1 MDMLFILQVVWY
13 FIIGVLFIGYSLLD
27 GFDLG
32 IAALSPFLAK
42 DDNDRKTLFGI
53 IWPFWDGNEV
63 WLVTG
68 GAALF
73 AAFPY
78 AYATVFS
85 GFYLALMLVL
95 FALIFRAVSIEFWH
109 YDEQR
114 RNLWNAAFV
123 VGSVIPSLL
132 YGVALGNVVIGI
144 PLNSATNFT
153 GNFFTL
159 LRPYPLIIGILGL
172 AAVLTQGCTYAALK
186 SEGALRDR
194 ARVMTKRLWYIFMV
208 VFAIAVIATKIFLP
222 TALERL
228 AFWISILLVTLSL
241 ALSWINFTVIKNDY
255 FSFILSSLTFIGLWA
270 IAGAVHFPN
279 LVSASNDPA
288 LSLTLSNASSSG
300 PTLKVMLGIAAIG
313 MPVVIFYTAFVYR
326 SLRRKVGYN

>member
-1 MDMLFILQVVWY
+1 MDALSILQVIWY
-13 FIIGVLFIGYSLLD
+13 FIIGGLFLGYSLLD

-32 IAALSPFLAK
+32 IGVLSPFLAK
-42 DDNDRKTLFGI
+42 DDGERKNLFGI

-73 AAFPY
+73 AAFPF

-109 YDEQR
+109 YDEKR
-114 RNLWNAAFV
+114 RRWWNGAFV
-123 VGSVIPSLL
+123 VGSLVPSLL
-132 YGVALGNVVIGI
+132 YGVALGNVVVGI
-144 PLNSATNFT
+144 PLNAATDFT

-159 LRPYPLIIGILGL
+159 LRPYPLVIGLLGL
-172 AAVLTQGCTYAALK
+172 AAILMQGSTYAALK
-186 SEGALRDR
+186 SEGAPRDR
-194 ARVMTKRLWYIFMV
+194 ARGTAKKLGYLFMV
-208 VFAIAVIATKIFLP
+208 MLVIAVIATATFLP
-222 TALERL
+222 TVLVRI
-228 AFWISILLVTLSL
+228 AFWISVGIVALALV
-241 ALSWINFTVIKNDY
+241 LSWINFTTRKNDR
-255 FSFILSSLTFIGLWA
+255 FSFLLSSLAFVGLWA
-270 IAGAVHFPN
+270 AGGAVHFPN
-279 LVSASNDPA
+279 LVSASNDAA
-288 LSLTLSNASSSG
+288 LSLTLNNASSTG

-326 SLRRKVGYN
+326 ALRKKVGYN

>member
-1 MDMLFILQVVWY
+1 MDTLYTLQVIWY
-13 FIIGVLFIGYSLLD
+13 FIIGILFIGYSLLD

-42 DDNDRKTLFGI
+42 DDTDRKTLFGI

-109 YDEQR
+109 YDEKR
-114 RNLWNAAFV
+114 RSLWNTAFV
-123 VGSVIPSLL
+123 VGSVIPALL
-132 YGVALGNVVIGI
+132 FGVALGNVIVGI
-144 PLNSATNFT
+144 PLNGATDFT

-159 LRPYPLIIGILGL
+159 LRPYPLIIGLLGL
-172 AAVLTQGCTYAALK
+172 AAVLMQGSTYAALK
-186 SEGALRDR
+186 SDGALRDR
-194 ARVMTKRLWYIFMV
+194 ARIAAKMVWYIYVIIFT
-208 VFAIAVIATKIFLP
+208 IAVIATIAFIP
-222 TALERL
+222 AATERFV
-228 AFWISILLVTLSL
+228 FWILVLLVTLSL
-241 ALSWINFTVIKNDY
+241 AFNWINITKIKKDL
-255 FSFILSSLTFIGLWA
+255 FSFILSSLSFIGLWG
-270 IAGAVHFPN
+270 IAGAIHFPN
-279 LVSASNDPA
+279 LVQANNDPA
-288 LSLTLSNASSSG
+288 LSLTLSNASSSEL
-300 PTLKVMLGIAAIG
+300 TLKVMLGIAAIG
-313 MPVVIFYTAFVYR
+313 MPVVVLYTAFVYR
-326 SLRRKVGYN
+326 VLRRKVSYN

>member
-1 MDMLFILQVVWY
+1 MDTLFILQVVWY

-42 DDNDRKTLFGI
+42 DDSDRKNLFGI

-63 WLVTG
+63 WLVTA

-114 RNLWNAAFV
+114 RNLWNVAFV
-123 VGSVIPSLL
+123 VGSVVPSLL
-132 YGVALGNVVIGI
+132 YGVALGNVVVGI
-144 PLNSATNFT
+144 PLNSATDFT

-172 AAVLTQGCTYAALK
+172 AAVLMQGCTYAALK
-186 SEGALRDR
+186 SEGVLRDR
-194 ARVMTKRLWYIFMV
+194 ARAMTKRLWYIFMV

-228 AFWISILLVTLSL
+228 AFWISILLITLSL

-255 FSFILSSLTFIGLWA
+255 FSFILSSFTFIGLWA
-270 IAGAVHFPN
+270 TAGAVHFPN

-313 MPVVIFYTAFVYR
+313 MPLVIFYTAFVYR
-326 SLRRKVGYN
+326 SLRRKAGYN